1 MSTVGIH
8 ETVGEIV
15 TRRPALSRIFENVG
29 IDYCCGGKKC
39 LEEACKEKHLDP
51 QEVLNQLIEAEA
63 AGETE
68 APEIDAAGM
77 TLTELADHIEQ
88 THHAYLR
95 SELPR
100 LDALTQKVVSVH
112 GQKEPRLRE
121 LRSAFVALAQE
132 LSSHMMKE
140 EQILFPMVRTLE
152 ASGTAPTFHCG
163 SLANPIRQMEH
174 EHDQAGSWLA
184 RHRELTDGFQP
195 PTWACNT
202 YRAMLDALAHLERD
216 LHQHIHEENNVLFPR
231 ALEMEARKSGAHY
244 GR

>member
-1 MSTVGIH
+1 MTTLGIH

-29 IDYCCGGKKC
+29 IDYCCGGKKS
-39 LEEACKEKHLDP
+39 LEEACKEKQLDP
-51 QEVLNQLIEAEA
+51 NEILNQLTGAETTGKA
-63 AGETE
+63 D
-68 APEIDAAGM
+68 APELDIAGM
-77 TLTELADHIEQ
+77 TLTELADHIEK

-100 LDALTQKVVSVH
+100 LDALTEKVASVH
-112 GQKEPRLRE
+112 GGKEPRLPE
-121 LRSAFVALAQE
+121 LRNTFVALAQE

-152 ASGTAPTFHCG
+152 ASETAPTFHCG
-163 SLANPIRQMEH
+163 SLANPIRQMEQ
-174 EHDQAGSWLA
+174 EHDQAGSGLE
-184 RHRELTDGFQP
+184 RHRELTDGFKAP
-195 PTWACNT
+195 EWACNT

-216 LHQHIHEENNVLFPR
+216 LHQHINKENNVLFPR